1 MQILEQKR
9 QIQQCMSE
17 CGVDG
22 ACGIKRPKVNNK
34 FDLKVQNDEQ
44 DRLLA
49 QLSSSSSSKS
59 ELYSLSSRS
68 D

>member
-17 CGVDG
+17 CGLDG
-22 ACGIKRPKVNNK
+22 VCGIKRPKANNK

-49 QLSSSSSSKS
+49 QLSSSSSRKSKM
-59 ELYSLSSRS
+59 YSLSSRS